1 MSLRAIRSLFETRIN
16 NAYQSLTVPV
26 PVAFDNV
33 GEEPPGEEYVI
44 LSLSYTSF
52 AEPQLCPSESLVEY
66 IKGNVQLVCYTP
78 RQLGMARLEELAA
91 VGMRVL
97 NTIKVGSPSTLHPS
111 MGEILGPTPVLTGNS
126 PKALVNLSASFTVR
140 VSD

>member
-26 PVAFDNV
+26 PVVFDNV

-52 AEPQLCPSESLVEY
+52 AEPQLCPSESLIEY
-66 IKGNVQLVCYTP
+66 IRGNVQIACYTP
-78 RQLGMARLEELAA
+78 RQLGMSRLEELAA
-91 VGMRVL
+91 VGITAL
-97 NTIKVGSPSTLHPS
+97 NTIKVGSPSTLHPNI
-111 MGEILGPTPVLTGNS
+111 GEILGPTPVLGGNA
-126 PKALVNLSASFTVR
+126 PKALVNLSAPFVIR
-140 VSD
+140 VST